1 MVKSRRDWGGE
12 STWEN
17 KFKMF
22 SVLKTY
28 QCKAGGGGEG
38 GGGGGAGHVGGVFL
52 CLLALG

>member
-12 STWEN
+12 RTWEN

-28 QCKAGGGGEG
+28 QCKAGGGGVG
-38 GGGGGAGHVGGVFL
+38 GGGGGTGHVVGI
-52 CLLALG
+52 